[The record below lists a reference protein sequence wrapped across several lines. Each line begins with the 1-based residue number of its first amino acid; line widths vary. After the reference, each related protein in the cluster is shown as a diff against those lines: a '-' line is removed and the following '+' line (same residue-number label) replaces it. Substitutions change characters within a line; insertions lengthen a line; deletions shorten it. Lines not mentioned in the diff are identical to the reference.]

1 MRDDIDNQVAAIAA
15 KQHRVFSWE
24 QAAACGVTETM
35 RKDRLRRGLWTEV
48 GDRVFAFRGADP
60 DWYGLAH
67 AALIDA
73 GPDSMIAHGA
83 AARLDRC
90 PGYRYNGVE
99 ILVPRSLDHR
109 CDIAVIHE
117 SR

>member
-1 MRDDIDNQVAAIAA
+1 MLGAMERHIDQQLAKIAA
-15 KQHRVFSWE
+15 TQHRVFSRA
-24 QAAACGVTETM
+24 QALSIGASEDLIDRRLASGEWVGIANGVYH
-35 RKDRLRRGLWTEV
+35 
-48 GDRVFAFRGADP
+48 FRGADP

-67 AALIDA
+67 GALIDA

-99 ILVPRSLDHR
+99 ILVPRALD
-109 CDIAVIHE
+109 
-117 SR
+117 